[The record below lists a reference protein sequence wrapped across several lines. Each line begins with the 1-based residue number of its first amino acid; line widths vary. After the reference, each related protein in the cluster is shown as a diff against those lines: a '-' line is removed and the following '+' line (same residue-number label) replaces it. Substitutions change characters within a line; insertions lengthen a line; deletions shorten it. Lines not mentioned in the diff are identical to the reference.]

1 MEITNEILIESQ
13 ERVIKHLI
21 KERHRINESKIF
33 RKEVAQIRQIQ
44 FENKL
49 ESLFEKLREIEY
61 Y

>member
-1 MEITNEILIESQ
+1 MLMESR

-33 RKEVAQIRQIQ
+33 RKEVAKIRQIQ

-49 ESLFEKLREIEY
+49 ESLFEKLREMEY

>member
-1 MEITNEILIESQ
+1 MKITNEMLMESR

-33 RKEVAQIRQIQ
+33 RKEVAKIRQIQ

-49 ESLFEKLREIEY
+49 ESLFEKLREMEY

>member
-1 MEITNEILIESQ
+1 MKITNEMLIESQ

-49 ESLFEKLREIEY
+49 ESLFEKLREMKY

>member
-1 MEITNEILIESQ
+1 MEITNEMLIESQ